1 MMTNP
6 GISDNPLGLYRLLD
20 DEGRPEPDA
29 ELDFPD
35 EFLLRTYAEMR
46 RVRLVDQRLS
56 TLYRQG
62 RIGFYNNT
70 TGQEAAPVAAAL
82 ALQPSDWVFPALR
95 EGAVMLVRGFP
106 LNRYVAQ
113 LFGTRLDILQG
124 RQMPGHMSGRQVNQ
138 VSWSTSIGSQ
148 LPQAVGAAWAAK
160 YRGDPVVALAFL
172 GDGATSEPDF
182 HAGMNFAAVLKTPT
196 VFVCQNNQY
205 ALGTPAARQTASL
218 TIAIKAKAYAMPG
231 YRVDGNDVL
240 ATYRAIKSATE
251 RARAGLGPSFI
262 ETLTYRVGAHSTTDD
277 PTRYRSEAEVEAWK
291 LKDPVQRM
299 SNYLVWRGLIEEQF
313 ERQLEERVGAEI
325 AAAIRDAEA
334 AGPPERSSL
343 FRDVYQALPWHL
355 EEQRREL
362 VSTPPAPHR

>member
-1 MMTNP
+1 MTDSNVP
-6 GISDNPLGLYRLLD
+6 DNPLGLYRLLD

-29 ELDFPD
+29 ELGFSQ
-35 EFLLRTYAEMR
+35 EFLLRIYREMR
-46 RVRLVDQRLS
+46 RVRLVDQRMM

-62 RIGFYNNT
+62 RIGFYNST

-82 ALQPSDWVFPALR
+82 ALEPSDWVFPALR

-106 LNRYVAQ
+106 LNRYLAQ
-113 LFGTRLDILQG
+113 LLGTRLDILQG

-138 VSWSTSIGSQ
+138 VSWSTTIGSQ

-160 YRGDPVVALAFL
+160 YRGDPVITLAFL

-182 HAGMNFAAVLKTPT
+182 HAAMNFAAVLKTPT

-240 ATYRAIKSATE
+240 ATYRILKRAGDQ
-251 RARAGLGPSFI
+251 ARAGLGPSFI
-262 ETLTYRVGAHSTTDD
+262 EALTYRVGAHSTTDD

-291 LKDPVQRM
+291 LKDPIQRI
-299 SNYLVWRGLIEEQF
+299 SKYLVSQGLIDDLF
-313 ERQLEERVGAEI
+313 ERQLEEQVGSEI
-325 AAAIRDAEA
+325 AAALRDAEA
-334 AGPPERSSL
+334 AGPPERTSL
-343 FRDVYQALPWHL
+343 FRDVYQGLPWHL

-362 VSTPPAPHR
+362 VSGPPAPRR